1 MTAGNE
7 TARSI
12 FKIIKK
18 GITFHMNKAI
28 KSILIIAFAS
38 IIYTGCSDETDP
50 VVPPTTDTTVAIYN
64 NLLISERTIP
74 FDQALSAVDF
84 FRGLILQD
92 SSRLKD
98 ANLIDSISFGDSSY
112 YFRSGDL
119 SDLPSS
125 VPGYKTRFKLISL
138 ISSQSQFDTMKVI
151 PDTDT
156 TLSENDFTSDETG
169 SFTAPLSFNS
179 VYGFYLKGKYD
190 NNVTPYRVFGIL
202 YLDEAFNTP
211 SGFQLR
217 FDVKINKLGQ
227 NRFKS
232 Q

>member
-1 MTAGNE
+1 MN
-7 TARSI
+7 
-12 FKIIKK
+12 KIIKS
-18 GITFHMNKAI
+18 FFM
-28 KSILIIAFAS
+28 ILFAS
-38 IIYTGCSDETDP
+38 VLYMGCSEETDP
-50 VVPPTTDTTVAIYN
+50 VTPGTTDTTVAIYN

-74 FDQALSAVDF
+74 FDNALSGVDF

-98 ANLIDSISFGDSSY
+98 ANLIDSIAFNDSSY

-119 SDLPSS
+119 SDFPYS
-125 VPGYKTRFKLISL
+125 VPGYQTRFKLISL
-138 ISSQSQFDTMKVI
+138 ISNQSQFDTMKVI
-151 PDTDT
+151 PDSDT
-156 TLSENDFTSDETG
+156 TLTENDFTSNETG
-169 SFTAPLSFNS
+169 SFRVPLVFNS

-190 NNVTPYRVFGIL
+190 SDVTPYRVFGIL
-202 YLDEAFNTP
+202 YLDESFNTP